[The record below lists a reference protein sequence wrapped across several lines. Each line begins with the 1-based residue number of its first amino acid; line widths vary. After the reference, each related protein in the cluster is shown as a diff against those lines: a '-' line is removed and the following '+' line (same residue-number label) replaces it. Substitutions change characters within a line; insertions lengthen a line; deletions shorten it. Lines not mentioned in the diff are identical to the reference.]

1 MDKNLRKRLT
11 NEMKDGESQNN
22 IFWEDFQNCEKI
34 YSNLKNTKRF
44 SGSMLR
50 LARGPPWKAC
60 TFRCGHSALSTKS
73 GPGNNNRSDGPPE
86 PGFLAAWKA
95 CKGEERRQLVV
106 LSISGAALN
115 LGFGVVIP
123 ALPVLSQ
130 ELGFGATGVGLLLA
144 APSLARVMFNLP
156 AGALVDSF
164 GRVPCMIA
172 GEMFAAL
179 GCLGTGLALSLNTM
193 LPVRFMGGTGAALA
207 AAGSA
212 AYLADLTERPHLKL
226 DCACVSVWLFF

>member
-1 MDKNLRKRLT
+1 
-11 NEMKDGESQNN
+11 
-22 IFWEDFQNCEKI
+22 
-34 YSNLKNTKRF
+34 
-44 SGSMLR
+44 MLR
-50 LARGPPWKAC
+50 LARGPAWKAC
-60 TFRCGHSALSTKS
+60 AFRCGRSALSTKS
-73 GPGNNNRSDGPPE
+73 GPPKNPSDGQPE
-86 PGFLAAWKA
+86 PGFFAAWKA

-144 APSLARVMFNLP
+144 APSLARVIFNLP

-207 AAGSA
+207 ASGSA

-226 DCACVSVWLFF
+226 DCACVSFWLFFF